1 MTSPAA
7 PPSPATTPPTPPV
20 STAPPVMVDVR
31 APRFAAWVT
40 TVVLAVVL
48 LTGSGLL
55 LAAQAVVF
63 ALGARGSNPYAL
75 FWARFVRRTP
85 PTELEDARPLR
96 FAQGLG
102 LGFALVG
109 AAAFAAGIS
118 ALALAAT
125 AMALAAAL
133 LNAAFG
139 ICLGCE
145 LSLLLKRTTT
155 REGATA

>member
-1 MTSPAA
+1 MTSPATTV
-7 PPSPATTPPTPPV
+7 PPS
-20 STAPPVMVDVR
+20 MVDVR
-31 APRFAAWVT
+31 APRFAAWVS

-55 LAAQAVVF
+55 LALQALVF
-63 ALGARGSNPYAL
+63 GLGARGASPYAL
-75 FWARFVRRTP
+75 FWRRFVRRTP

-96 FAQGLG
+96 FAQLIG
-102 LGFALVG
+102 LGFTVVG
-109 AAAFAAGIS
+109 TVAFAAGVP

-125 AMALAAAL
+125 AAALAAAL

-145 LSLLLKRTTT
+145 LYLIFKRTTT

>member
-1 MTSPAA
+1 MTSPATTV
-7 PPSPATTPPTPPV
+7 PPSL
-20 STAPPVMVDVR
+20 VDVR
-31 APRFAAWVT
+31 APRFAAWVS

-55 LAAQAVVF
+55 LALQALVF
-63 ALGARGSNPYAL
+63 GLGARGASPYAL
-75 FWARFVRRTP
+75 FWRRFVRRTP
-85 PTELEDARPLR
+85 ATELEDARPLR
-96 FAQGLG
+96 FAQLIG
-102 LGFALVG
+102 LGFTVVG
-109 AAAFAAGIS
+109 TVAFAAGVP

-125 AMALAAAL
+125 AASLAAAL

-145 LSLLLKRTTT
+145 LYLLVKRTTT